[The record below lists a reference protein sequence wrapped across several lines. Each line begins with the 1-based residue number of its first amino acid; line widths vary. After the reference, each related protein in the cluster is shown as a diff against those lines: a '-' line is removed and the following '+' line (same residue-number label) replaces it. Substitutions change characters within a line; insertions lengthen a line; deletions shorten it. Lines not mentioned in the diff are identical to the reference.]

1 MLKKQYSKSKPTCK
15 VTFTI
20 AKEAVQGAKGVKVIG
35 DFNNWNPALGVPMKS
50 SGKEFKTVIELPTG
64 RDYQFRYLA
73 DNGIW
78 ENDWAAD
85 SYAEAPFNVSNSVVC
100 LKEKSA
106 AKTKTNGA
114 TKTSTKTKTS
124 AKAKT
129 STKAKATVKS
139 KAKTGAKKA
148 NAKTDTKAK
157 SSATGKMKTSVSAK
171 VKKDDLRKIEG
182 IGPKI
187 AQLLQKAGIKTFTE
201 LGKTT
206 KTTLKGILEKAGSRY
221 KMHDPSTWARQA
233 KIAAKG
239 DWAKL
244 KQLQDQLMGGKKK

>member
-1 MLKKQYSKSKPTCK
+1 MLKKQFSKTKPTCK

-20 AKEAVQGAKGVKVIG
+20 AKEALQGASGVKVLG
-35 DFNNWNPALGVPMKS
+35 EFNNWNPALGVPMKL

-73 DNGIW
+73 DNGVW

-85 SYAEAPFNVSNSVVC
+85 DYVECPYNVSNSVVS
-100 LKEKSA
+100 LTKKTTA
-106 AKTKTNGA
+106 AK
-114 TKTSTKTKTS
+114 

-129 STKAKATVKS
+129 TSTTTKTKAKATVS
-139 KAKTGAKKA
+139 KTKGKA
-148 NAKTDTKAK
+148 NAKSDTKVK
-157 SSATGKMKTSVSAK
+157 SSATGK
-171 VKKDDLRKIEG
+171 VKSNSSRKKIVDDLKKIEG

-187 AQLLQKAGIKTFTE
+187 AELLGKAGIYTFKD
-201 LGKTT
+201 LGKAT

-221 KMHDPSTWARQA
+221 KMHDPSTWAKQA
-233 KIAAKG
+233 KVAAKG

-244 KQLQDQLMGGKKK
+244 KQLQKELVGGKKR